1 MKKNIYITI
10 ALLFVAIVPA
20 VSLDF
25 GGIISNN
32 TKFGTRNDGSVP
44 LTQQNSLTAW
54 IKAPFNSVGNH
65 YFAAEGF
72 FQYEY
77 SNKDLKAKAP
87 GNHHPVV
94 DITLLKYNYT
104 FMIDSIKSISFSLG
118 RFAFSDMTGLV
129 FNQTS
134 DGFLVDFR
142 KPRLHASFYTGYT
155 GLLNSLNVSMV
166 ATNSTKKNDNWY
178 NLAPK
183 FVVAEGS
190 ITFPN
195 LFLNQMLGLE
205 FLALIGVDKVNPND
219 SKYMMTVSMN
229 GPIFSKLFWSA
240 STTFGNQL
248 RTQFTNL
255 SQISFTFYPGVKYMA
270 IALNAVSATGED
282 GVFHT
287 FHNLTKS
294 SAVYSTEDTQYSD
307 MTKAGLSFS
316 IKPINILQIGASVD
330 AVFTNIYNIH
340 YKGVQWAANIA
351 VQPFGDLM
359 VNLSAKQ
366 FIGKDRNTDKFE
378 VVLRASL
385 AF

>member
-1 MKKNIYITI
+1 MKKNIYITV
-10 ALLFVAIVPA
+10 ALLFIAIVPA
-20 VSLDF
+20 VSLDL
-25 GGIISNN
+25 GGILSNN
-32 TKFGTRNDGSVP
+32 TKIGTRNDGSVP
-44 LTQQNSLTAW
+44 LQQQNSLTLW
-54 IKAPFNSVGNH
+54 IRQPLNNAGNH

-77 SNKDLKAKAP
+77 SNTNLRAQIK
-87 GNHHPVV
+87 GTHHPII

-104 FMIDSIKSISFSLG
+104 FMIDAVKSISFSFG
-118 RFAFSDMTGLV
+118 RFGFSDMTSLI

-142 KPRLHASFYTGYT
+142 KPRFHASFYIGYT
-155 GLLNSLNVSMV
+155 GLLNSHNVKMV
-166 ATNSTKKNDNWY
+166 DPTFTKSKEHWYDMAT
-178 NLAPK
+178 K

-195 LFLNQMLGLE
+195 LFLNQTLGFE
-205 FLALIGVDKVNPND
+205 YLALIGAADHNQD
-219 SKYMMTVSMN
+219 QSKYMITAAMN
-229 GPIFSKLFWSA
+229 GPIASKLFWSA
-240 STTFGNQL
+240 STTFGNRL
-248 RTQFTNL
+248 RSRLTNL
-255 SQISFTFYPGVKYMA
+255 SQIAFTVYPGVKSMA
-270 IALNAVSATGED
+270 ITLSGVSATGED
-282 GVFHT
+282 GPFKT
-287 FHNLTKS
+287 FYNLTKS

-316 IKPINILQIGASVD
+316 IKPVNILQLGASVD

-378 VVLRASL
+378 VVLKASL